1 MRNVAFFESTLLIR
15 TMLDPGK
22 TTSYAPA
29 GILVCPA
36 SNSNGMSILIIRS
49 ACAGTTNS
57 GKQSA
62 AATAILQYISH
73 LQFSVFSTSRHFV
86 VRVVGTYRLHSRS
99 QPSRRRSDFRNR
111 RVPLRIGAHFQ
122 E

>member
-62 AATAILQYISH
+62 AAIAILQYISH
-73 LQFSVFSTSRHFV
+73 LQLSVFSTSRHFV
-86 VRVVGTYRLHSRS
+86 VRVVGHTDCIHAAN
-99 QPSRRRSDFRNR
+99 QAVAEATFVTDVFP
-111 RVPLRIGAHFQ
+111 
-122 E
+122 